1 MAYESL
7 RQELIEYS
15 QSIGINE
22 IGFAS
27 VSPFHALKARL
38 EEQQERGYA
47 SGFEKGTVEE
57 RTEPKR
63 LMPEAESIIAIALSY
78 PTRIKNKL
86 PNRKGE
92 RRGMFARASW
102 GTDYHDVLREKLE
115 QLAEFL
121 KERIPS
127 FQYKIMVDTGELSD
141 RAVAERAGIGFS
153 GKNTMIIHPTLGSFI
168 YLGEMITNLPFTP
181 SKPLDLDCGDCTKC
195 IDACPT
201 GALVEP
207 GRLNAQQCL
216 AYQTQTKDFL
226 AEPFRNKLGNYL
238 YGFETCQVVC
248 PYNKGVDFHDHEE
261 FEPDPELVTPKL
273 TELLEISNREFR
285 DKFGK
290 MAGSWRGKKPIQR
303 NAIIAL
309 AHYKEESAVE
319 LLIKLMNTDPR
330 PVIRGTAAWALGK
343 IGSDKGFKAIATAMP
358 KEKDEDVIT
367 EMKKGLAFQKNN
379 EELEE

>member
-181 SKPLDLDCGDCTKC
+181 SKTLDLDCGDCTKC

>member
-226 AEPFRNKLGNYL
+226 AEPFCNKLGNYL

>member
-226 AEPFRNKLGNYL
+226 AEPFRDKLGNYL

-358 KEKDEDVIT
+358 KEKDEDVLT

>member
-7 RQELIEYS
+7 REELIEYS

-38 EEQQERGYA
+38 KEQQELGYA
-47 SGFEKGTVEE
+47 SGFEKGTIEQ

-63 LMPEAESIIAIALSY
+63 LMMEAESIIAIALSY

-86 PNRKGE
+86 PNKQGE
-92 RRGMFARASW
+92 RRGRFARASW

-115 QLAEFL
+115 QLADFL

-153 GKNTMIIHPTLGSFI
+153 GKNTMIIHPTLGSYI
-168 YLGEMITNLPFTP
+168 YLGEMITNLPFAP

-216 AYQTQTKDFL
+216 AFQTQTKDFL
-226 AEPFRNKLGNYL
+226 DEPFRNKLGNYL

-248 PYNKGVDFHDHEE
+248 PYNKEVDFHDHEE

-273 TELLEISNREFR
+273 TDLLEISNREFR

-309 AHYKEESAVE
+309 AHYKEESAME
-319 LLIKLMNTDPR
+319 LLIKLMQSDPR
-330 PVIRGTAAWALGK
+330 PVIRGTAAWAIGK
-343 IGSDKGFKAIATAMP
+343 IGADEGFDAIATAILH
-358 KEKDEDVIT
+358 EENDEVIQ
-367 EMKKGLAFQKNN
+367 EMKKGLAFQKRKG
-379 EELEE
+379 ESGE

>member
-226 AEPFRNKLGNYL
+226 ADSFRNKLGNYL

-358 KEKDEDVIT
+358 KEKDEDVLT

>member
-358 KEKDEDVIT
+358 KEKDEDVLT